1 MSEEKKQQTKE
12 KEQRNIY
19 EKMTTVK
26 VKLIGIKK
34 SGSNEFS
41 NYTYFE
47 LGDILPVLTPALQE
61 ERLFMQT
68 VFSATEQIAKLI
80 ITDID
85 NPESKLEFETKVG
98 SCTLKAS
105 HDIQNYGAA
114 QTYTRRYLIMT
125 AFDIAEADIV
135 DGGAEK
141 EDKKPERKQP
151 TPPPNP
157 RQSPTSRQTQ
167 QPPQPKQPA
176 PQDKLAQ
183 IKRDIWELI
192 KKLPVEKDRTD
203 WLNKC
208 KDADEE
214 TLKNIINQLY
224 EILNPQQPPKE
235 ETEEHKKRVEEL
247 KDKILTLIEKLPT
260 ESQKECFEV
269 TQNSNSISEL
279 CDFHSHLTKVIEEAK
294 TQQPPKTESATP
306 KGKLANQP
314 VNPQELDIY

>member
-1 MSEEKKQQTKE
+1 MSEKEKTQTKE

-19 EKMTTVK
+19 EKMAVVK
-26 VKLIGIKK
+26 TKLVGLKK
-34 SGSNEFS
+34 GGKNDYSGYS
-41 NYTYFE
+41 YFE

-61 ERLFMQT
+61 ERLYMKT
-68 VFSATEQIAKLI
+68 EFSATEQIAKLI
-80 ITDID
+80 IVDID
-85 NPESKLEFETKVG
+85 VPDSTISFEIRFAE
-98 SCTLKAS
+98 CALKGA
-105 HDIQNYGAA
+105 HEIQNLGAA

-141 EDKKPERKQP
+141 DDKKPERKQS
-151 TPPPNP
+151 TPPPKP
-157 RQSPTSRQTQ
+157 QQSPTSRQPQ

-183 IKRDIWELI
+183 IKRDIWESI

-208 KDADEE
+208 KEADEE
-214 TLKNIINQLY
+214 TLKDIINQLY
-224 EILNPQQPPKE
+224 EILNLKQPPKE
-235 ETEEHKKRVEEL
+235 EAEEHKKRVEEL
-247 KDKILTLIEKLPT
+247 KDKLLTLIEKLPT
-260 ESQKECFEV
+260 ESQSEWFEA

-294 TQQPPKTESATP
+294 TQQPPKTEPATP

>member
-1 MSEEKKQQTKE
+1 MAEERKHPPEEKDE
-12 KEQRNIY
+12 RNIY
-19 EKMTTVK
+19 EKMTAVK
-26 VKLIGIKK
+26 MKLIGIKK
-34 SGSNEFS
+34 SGVNEFS

-68 VFSATEQIAKLI
+68 VFSTTDLIAKLI

-135 DGGAEK
+135 DGGAER
-141 EDKKPERKQP
+141 EEKKPEQKQK
-151 TPPPNP
+151 T
-157 RQSPTSRQTQ
+157 QQQ
-167 QPPQPKQPA
+167 QPPKPQQKPPA
-176 PQDKLAQ
+176 KTTTTPDKLAPL
-183 IKRDIWELI
+183 KRAAWELI
-192 KKLPVEKDRTD
+192 KKLPIEKDRTD

-208 KDADEE
+208 TDAGEE
-214 TLKNIINQLY
+214 ALKEIINQLH
-224 EILNPQQPPKE
+224 EIISPKQPPKE

-247 KDKILTLIEKLPT
+247 KDKLLTLIEKLPT
-260 ESQKECFEV
+260 EEQKGWFET
-269 TQNSNSISEL
+269 TQNSNSINEL
-279 CDFHSHLTKVIEEAK
+279 CDFHSQLMKITKAAET
-294 TQQPPKTESATP
+294 TQQPPKTEPTSPQDKPAT
-306 KGKLANQP
+306 KP